1 MADQLPD
8 ATKGVANYIDS
19 YLDVLK
25 SLLDSL
31 DRSVLENVT
40 ELLFATWKED
50 RRLILCGNGGS
61 GSTSSHLVCDFQ
73 KNIYLDGG
81 KPFEVVAL
89 TDSPALLLAWGN
101 DTSFE
106 NVFAGQ
112 ARTWVRKNDVL
123 IAISGS
129 GNSKNVLE
137 AVKVANHVGATTIG
151 FCGYDGGKRIV
162 GRKRR
167 VAVDT
172 DGRLLMVNLTPAD
185 VNAAMPAQNILAFI
199 PGTKHGT
206 REVFDEK
213 MPTPNQQHLLTVLL
227 LSLSS
232 MSCVGILAFV
242 VLLHCCTPS
251 TGGMACW
258 PTLLT

>member
-1 MADQLPD
+1 MADKLPD

-25 SLLDSL
+25 GLLDSL
-31 DRSVLENVT
+31 DRAVLEDVT
-40 ELLFATWKED
+40 ELLFNTWKED

-137 AVKVANHVGATTIG
+137 AVKVANDVGATTIG
-151 FCGYDGGKRIV
+151 FCGYDGGKLAEMVTIPIV
-162 GRKRR
+162 AERCNMQQ
-167 VAVDT
+167 VE
-172 DGRLLMVNLTPAD
+172 D
-185 VNAAMPAQNILAFI
+185 VHMIL
-199 PGTKHGT
+199 GH
-206 REVFDEK
+206 
-213 MPTPNQQHLLTVLL
+213 
-227 LSLSS
+227 
-232 MSCVGILAFV
+232 ILFSA
-242 VLLHCCTPS
+242 LRDKITGYLPS
-251 TGGMACW
+251 AS
-258 PTLLT
+258 

>member
-25 SLLDSL
+25 GLLDSL
-31 DRSVLENVT
+31 DRAVLEDVT
-40 ELLFATWKED
+40 ELLFNTWKED

-137 AVKVANHVGATTIG
+137 AVKVANDVGATTIG
-151 FCGYDGGKRIV
+151 FCGYDGGKLAEMVTIPIV
-162 GRKRR
+162 AERCNMQQ
-167 VAVDT
+167 VE
-172 DGRLLMVNLTPAD
+172 D
-185 VNAAMPAQNILAFI
+185 VHMIL
-199 PGTKHGT
+199 GH
-206 REVFDEK
+206 
-213 MPTPNQQHLLTVLL
+213 
-227 LSLSS
+227 
-232 MSCVGILAFV
+232 ILFSA
-242 VLLHCCTPS
+242 LRDKITGYLPS
-251 TGGMACW
+251 AS
-258 PTLLT
+258 

>member
-25 SLLDSL
+25 GLLDSL
-31 DRSVLENVT
+31 DRAVLEDVT
-40 ELLFATWKED
+40 ELLFTTWKED

-112 ARTWVRKNDVL
+112 ARTWVRKDDVL

-137 AVKVANHVGATTIG
+137 AVKVANDVGATTIG
-151 FCGYDGGKRIV
+151 FCGYDGGKLAEMVTIPIV
-162 GRKRR
+162 AKRR
-167 VAVDT
+167 NMQQVE
-172 DGRLLMVNLTPAD
+172 D
-185 VNAAMPAQNILAFI
+185 VHMIL
-199 PGTKHGT
+199 GH
-206 REVFDEK
+206 
-213 MPTPNQQHLLTVLL
+213 
-227 LSLSS
+227 
-232 MSCVGILAFV
+232 ILFSA
-242 VLLHCCTPS
+242 LRDKITGYLPS
-251 TGGMACW
+251 AN
-258 PTLLT
+258 